1 MNPPT
6 WVVPSVWGVPPD
18 TPGTSVI
25 SNLAAGHAGDAP
37 VTSPPDTPGMH
48 R

>member
-6 WVVPSVWGVPPD
+6 WGVPPVWGVPPD
-18 TPGTSVI
+18 T
-25 SNLAAGHAGDAP
+25 GDAP
-37 VTSPPDTPGMH
+37 VTSPPNTPGMH

>member
-6 WVVPSVWGVPPD
+6 WGVPSVWGVPPN

-25 SNLAAGHAGDAP
+25 S
-37 VTSPPDTPGMH
+37 PPNTPGMH